1 MAGELI
7 KMYPDNPKTTKIR
20 HIVNLLKDGGL
31 IIYPTDTIYGIG
43 CDIFNAKAIEKL
55 CRIKGMNH
63 KKVNLSFICYD
74 LSDISNYV
82 RAIPRSVFKVLK
94 KALPGPFTFIMN
106 AGSKTPKYV
115 HTTKKTVGI
124 RIPDNNIP
132 REIVKEL
139 GNPIITTS
147 LKHQDEIR
155 EYLTDPTEIFDRFKN
170 EVDVVIDGG
179 PGHNIPSTVVDCT
192 DESFI
197 VLRQG
202 MGDIEDFL

>member
-7 KMYPDNPKTTKIR
+7 KMYSDNPKSTKIT
-20 HIVNLLKDGGL
+20 HIVDILKDGGV

-43 CDIFNAKAIEKL
+43 CDIFNAKAIEKV

>member
-7 KMYPDNPKTTKIR
+7 KMYPDNPKTSKIT
-20 HIVNLLKDGGL
+20 HIIDLLKEGGVV
-31 IIYPTDTIYGIG
+31 IYPTDTIYGIG
-43 CDIFNAKAIEKL
+43 CDIFNARAIERV
-55 CRIKGMNH
+55 CRIKGLNPR
-63 KKVNLSFICYD
+63 KVNLSFICYD
-74 LSDISNYV
+74 LSDVSNYV
-82 RAIPRSVFKVLK
+82 RAISRPVFKVLK
-94 KALPGPFTFIMN
+94 KSLPGPFTFIMN
-106 AGSKTPKYV
+106 ASSRTPRYV

-139 GNPIITTS
+139 KNPIITTS

-155 EYLTDPTEIFDRFKN
+155 EYITDPKEIFDRFKN

-179 PGHNIPSTVVDCT
+179 PGNNIPSTVVDCT
-192 DESFI
+192 DESFT

-202 MGDIEDFL
+202 MGNIEDFL

>member
-7 KMYPDNPKTTKIR
+7 KMYPDNPKTSKIT
-20 HIVNLLKDGGL
+20 HIVDLLKDSGV
-31 IIYPTDTIYGIG
+31 IIYPTDTIYGLG
-43 CDIFNAKAIEKL
+43 CDIFNAKAIEKV
-55 CRIKGMNH
+55 CRIKGMNPR
-63 KKVNLSFICYD
+63 KVNLSFICYD

-106 AGSKTPKYV
+106 ASSRTPKYV

-132 REIVKEL
+132 RDIVREL

-155 EYLTDPTEIFDRFKN
+155 EYLTDPNEIFDRFKN
-170 EVDVVIDGG
+170 EVEVVIDGG
-179 PGHNIPSTVVDCT
+179 PGNNIPSTVVDCT
-192 DESFI
+192 NESFS

-202 MGDIEDFL
+202 MGNIEDFL